1 MDFRH
6 FNRVNFLTNIILNT
20 NIIKLT
26 ILRNSN
32 IIITKRAVLELNIS
46 TDIEEKLAV
55 VSLQTSLVALTRLAG
70 RIIASKANIIA

>member
-70 RIIASKANIIA
+70 RIIASKANVIA

>member
-46 TDIEEKLAV
+46 TNIEEKLAV